1 QPLIKIIFPPALPI
15 LLLLPTAAAIT
26 PTTITGTFTF
36 IGNQLITTK
45 TAGPNTLVTS
55 TITLALAGGLSGTI
69 DQTSTALT
77 TAQGLTVDV
86 GQTRLAFTGTA
97 AGASGTLLFASTAN
111 TAGGAFHGHFTII
124 NGTGGLTNLRG
135 EGTFI
140 VTSMSGGTYTLQ
152 VKSN

>member
-1 QPLIKIIFPPALPI
+1 MRKIILLLALPI
-15 LLLLPTAAAIT
+15 LLLLPTASAIT

-77 TAQGLTVDV
+77 TAQVLTVDV

-97 AGASGTLLFASTAN
+97 AGASVTLLFSSTASTA
-111 TAGGAFHGHFTII
+111 AGEFHCDVAI
-124 NGTGGLTNLRG
+124 L
-135 EGTFI
+135 
-140 VTSMSGGTYTLQ
+140 S
-152 VKSN
+152 

>member
-1 QPLIKIIFPPALPI
+1 MRKIILLLALPI
-15 LLLLPTAAAIT
+15 LLLLPTASAIT

-111 TAGGAFHGHFTII
+111 TAGGAFHGHFTILS
-124 NGTGGLTNLRG
+124 GTGGLTNLRG

-152 VKSN
+152 VNSN